1 MPQASSNG
9 MVLEYETFG
18 DRAGPPV
25 LLIMGLGAQMTVW
38 PDGFCQQLADQGHY
52 VIRFDNRDIG
62 LSTHLDHLGLPDGV
76 AAFMAVIAGE
86 VVDAPYSLGDMA
98 DDAAGLLDA
107 LDIAEAHIVGAS
119 MGGMIAQRF
128 VTGHPERTSSL
139 TSIFSMPRFI
149 LCEEQVVAVLMAPDP
164 GNREGRIE
172 AGVAAAR
179 LTSGGGFGFDEE
191 LTRKRMIEGIDR
203 SWHPDGQA
211 RQILAILADGD
222 RTEGLA
228 GITAPTLVIHGTA
241 DPLVVP
247 QGGQETADAIP
258 GAELVW
264 VEGMGHEMPEAAW
277 PQILDPICAL
287 IERAEV
293 AAGEARG
300 QGPAVMSTTTSAE

>member
-164 GNREGRIE
+164 GTREGRIE

-191 LTRKRMIEGIDR
+191 LTRKRTIEGIDR
-203 SWHPDGQA
+203 SWHPDGQV
-211 RQILAILADGD
+211 RQMVAILADGD
-222 RTEGLA
+222 RTEGLS

-241 DPLVVP
+241 D
-247 QGGQETADAIP
+247 
-258 GAELVW
+258 
-264 VEGMGHEMPEAAW
+264 
-277 PQILDPICAL
+277 
-287 IERAEV
+287 
-293 AAGEARG
+293 
-300 QGPAVMSTTTSAE
+300 